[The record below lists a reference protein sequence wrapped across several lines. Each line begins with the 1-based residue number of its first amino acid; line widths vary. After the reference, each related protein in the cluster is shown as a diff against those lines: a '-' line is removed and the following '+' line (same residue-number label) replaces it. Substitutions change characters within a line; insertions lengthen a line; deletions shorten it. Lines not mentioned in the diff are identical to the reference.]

1 MVLSSFGG
9 NGVKKVTILG
19 DIMVEPPFMQQVEQ
33 NGQYDFKPSFAP
45 LKTILKESDYV
56 IGNLET
62 PLAGPESGYTHELV
76 SFNSPDVLVEALVD
90 IGIDAVSTANNH
102 SLDRGYEGLVRTLE
116 VLDRYSIAHT
126 GTYPED
132 FQGERIHYF
141 TVGDTKLALIAGTFS
156 TNFGIN
162 RVDLVGKRAR
172 CVNMLHPVHS
182 GGAIYLPLPPAYA
195 KTLAYVE
202 SLMGRKLV
210 WEESTKLKRAMDMP
224 RCSIDDTIP
233 VEAFERCWTWVAE
246 DYAEA
251 RKHADVVLFYPHSG
265 GQFNVEPGKYTRYM
279 VQRAIE
285 LGFDGVFAGH
295 AHTTQRAE
303 YLDRK
308 PCFYSLG
315 NVSMSPGT
323 FYSIPECL
331 PEYGLA
337 VHLFTEKQQIQKVT
351 FSIFKMVQEE
361 ALPMKVVP
369 VVDLYAAAAE
379 AERESLLS
387 HVAEVYGRVTG
398 KAHTWKTPQ
407 KEYEL

>member
-1 MVLSSFGG
+1 M
-9 NGVKKVTILG
+9 KKITILG
-19 DIMVEPPFMQQVEQ
+19 DIMVEPPFMQQVEN
-33 NGQYDFKPSFAP
+33 NGEYDFKPSFAP
-45 LKTILKESDYV
+45 LKTILEESDYV

-102 SLDRGYEGLVRTLE
+102 SLDRGYEGLVRTVE
-116 VLDRYSIAHT
+116 VLDRYGIAHT

-132 FQGERIHYF
+132 FDGERIHYF
-141 TVGDTKLALIAGTFS
+141 TVGDTKFALIAGTFN

-162 RVDLVGKRAR
+162 RVDLVGKRER

-202 SLMGRKLV
+202 GLMGRKLV
-210 WEESTKLKRAMDMP
+210 WEESTKLKRVMDMP
-224 RCSIDDTIP
+224 RCSIDDIIP
-233 VEAFERCWTWVAE
+233 MEAFERCWAWVAE

-251 RKHADVVLFYPHSG
+251 RKNADVVLFYPHSG
-265 GQFNVEPGKYTRYM
+265 GQFNVEPGKYTQYM
-279 VQRAIE
+279 VKRAVE

-303 YLDRK
+303 FLDGK

-337 VHLFTEKQQIQKVT
+337 VHLHTEAQKIQKVT

-361 ALPMKVVP
+361 GVPMKVVP
-369 VVDLYAAAAE
+369 VDDLYATLEGEEKETLQA
-379 AERESLLS
+379 
-387 HVAEVYGRVTG
+387 HVSEVYTRVTG
-398 KAHTWKTPQ
+398 KPHTWENPQ
-407 KEYEL
+407 KEYDL

>member
-1 MVLSSFGG
+1 M
-9 NGVKKVTILG
+9 KKITILG
-19 DIMVEPPFMQQVEQ
+19 DIMVEPPFMQQVEK
-33 NGQYDFKPSFAP
+33 NGGYDFKPSFAP
-45 LKTILKESDYV
+45 LKTALSASDYV

-62 PLAGPESGYTHELV
+62 PLAGPESGYTRELV
-76 SFNSPDVLVEALVD
+76 SFNSPDVLVEALVEL
-90 IGIDAVSTANNH
+90 GIDAVSTANNH
-102 SLDRGYEGLVRTLE
+102 SLDRGYEGLVRTLQ
-116 VLDRYSIAHT
+116 VLDRYGIAHT

-141 TVGDTKLALIAGTFS
+141 TVGDTVLALIAGTFS
-156 TNFGIN
+156 TNYGIN
-162 RVDLVGKRAR
+162 RVDLTGKRSR

-182 GGAIYLPLPPAYA
+182 GGGIYLPLPPAYA

-202 SLMGRKLV
+202 ELMGRKLV

-224 RCSIDDTIP
+224 RCSVDDIIP
-233 VEAFERCWTWVAE
+233 QEAFDRCWSWVEA

-251 RKHADVVLFYPHSG
+251 RKKADVVLFYPHSG

-279 VQRAIE
+279 VKRAVE

-303 YLDRK
+303 FLEGK

-337 VHLFTEKQQIQKVT
+337 VHLFTEAGKIQKVT
-351 FSIFKMVQEE
+351 FSIFKMIQQ
-361 ALPMKVVP
+361 AARPMQVVP
-369 VVDLYAAAAE
+369 VDDLYANTKGE
-379 AERESLLS
+379 QRQMLLF
-387 HVAEVYGRVTG
+387 HVAEVYQRVTG
-398 KAHTWKTPQ
+398 NVHTWQSPQ
-407 KEYEL
+407 KEYDL